1 MKKGLSILLVLCTL
15 MCMLLTGCGGSIKLT
30 DYLTVSEVKGCDG
43 YGYVEYE
50 LDKEALG
57 KVIKANLKSDDEL
70 TSTIGAGMI
79 VEAIDIKVENNG
91 TFSNGDTVKV
101 TVSLEGEYKVKKK
114 LVGGTITKKV
124 SGLKEVKTVD
134 LFDDFSDIKFDGKNS
149 LGSMD
154 FSEKTAYKNDVFAD
168 IRSSITYTTE
178 NNGALTNGDKIT
190 VKAIMSDYEN
200 NNKLLLE
207 QGYAAL
213 EEQTKEITVS
223 GLWETMTRN
232 QVNDDFLARLETAFK
247 EKTQCQSI
255 TNAYYFW
262 GEATDEYEK
271 NKNIENSIFY
281 YVGYIDKNGKNKL
294 QCWYFTNC
302 HLTANTEDQ
311 PFEDFGLSFYTV
323 SSGTPKKTLQE
334 ALSAVEQ
341 QTKRSYE
348 ISVIK

>member
-1 MKKGLSILLVLCTL
+1 MKKGLSILLVLCAI
-15 MCMLLTGCGGSIKLT
+15 MCTLLTGCGGSIKLT

-57 KVIKANLKSDDEL
+57 EVIKANLKSDDEL

-114 LVGGTITKKV
+114 LVGGTVTKKV
-124 SGLKEVKTVD
+124 SGLEEVKTVD
-134 LFDDFSDIKFDGKNS
+134 LFDNFSDIKFDGKNS
-149 LGSMD
+149 LGSID
-154 FSEKTAYKNDVFAD
+154 FSEKTEYENDAFAD

-178 NNGALTNGDKIT
+178 KNGALTNGDKIT
-190 VKAIMSDYEN
+190 VKAVMSDYES

-207 QGYAAL
+207 HGYAAL

-223 GLWETMTRN
+223 GLWEAMTRD

-271 NKNIENSIFY
+271 NRNIENSIFY
-281 YVGYIDKNGKNKL
+281 YVGYVDKNGKNKL

-311 PFEDFGLSFYTV
+311 PFENFGLSFYII
-323 SSGTPKKTLQE
+323 SSGTPNKTLQE
-334 ALSAVEQ
+334 ALTSVKQE
-341 QTKRSYE
+341 TKRSYE
-348 ISVIK
+348 ISPIK